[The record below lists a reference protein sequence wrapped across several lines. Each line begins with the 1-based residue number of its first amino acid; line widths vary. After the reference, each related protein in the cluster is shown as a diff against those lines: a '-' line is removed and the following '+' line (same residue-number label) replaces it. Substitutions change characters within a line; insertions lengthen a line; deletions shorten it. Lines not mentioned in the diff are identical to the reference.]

1 MLTTALEKTAEHTNP
16 YAPLSVPEF
25 RSFITGRFIFIMG
38 LRMTGTV
45 IGWWV
50 YLLTKSP
57 LALGLV
63 GLSEVIPAVSLALY
77 AGQHIDRTEKRGLLL
92 RCVLLYIL
100 CIGIFCLLSS
110 DMTGRLMSPW
120 AISLIIFAV
129 IAGTG
134 AIRSFSGPTFS
145 SLIAQIV
152 PREWLPAAA
161 SISSATW
168 LVASICGHA
177 AGGFLIAGIGIHL
190 TFLVILVQVCIGY
203 IVLSRLKPKEVLNSG
218 KANTW
223 LRVKEGLQY
232 VFHTKE
238 LLGAMTLDLFA
249 VLFGGAVALVP
260 VFAKDILH
268 IGPIGFGWLNAATD
282 IGSIIT
288 VTILTIRPLRKKQGR
303 ILFFA
308 VAGFGACIILFALSK
323 VFWLSF
329 LALLISG
336 CMDGVSVIVRS
347 TILQLKTPDE
357 LRGRVMSVSSMF
369 INSSNEL
376 GQFESGVAARLMGT
390 VPSVIFG
397 GCMTIAVVAF
407 TWFKAPSL
415 RKMEY

>member
-1 MLTTALEKTAEHTNP
+1 
-16 YAPLSVPEF
+16 
-25 RSFITGRFIFIMG
+25 MG

-50 YLLTKSP
+50 YLLTGSP

-77 AGQHIDRTEKRGLLL
+77 AGQHIDRCEKRSLLL
-92 RCVLLYIL
+92 RCILMYIG
-100 CIGIFCLLSS
+100 CILFLWLLSS
-110 DMTGRLMSPW
+110 GTASRHLSPW
-120 AISLIIFAV
+120 TICLIIFAV
-129 IAGTG
+129 IAITG

-152 PREWLPAAA
+152 PREILPAAA

-168 LVASICGHA
+168 LVASISGHA
-177 AGGFLIAGIGIHL
+177 AGGFLIAGIGIQN
-190 TFLVILVQVCIGY
+190 TFLVILLQVCAGY
-203 IVLSRLKPKEVLNSG
+203 FILSRLKPKEVLVSG

-223 LRVKEGLQY
+223 SRVKEGLQY
-232 VFHTKE
+232 VFHSKE
-238 LLGAMTLDLFA
+238 LLGAMSLDLFA

-260 VFAKDILH
+260 VFANEILH
-268 IGPIGFGWLNAATD
+268 VGPIGFGWLNAATD

-288 VTILTIRPLRKKQGR
+288 VTILTVRPLKKQQGR
-303 ILFFA
+303 TLFYA
-308 VAGFGACIILFALSK
+308 VAGFGICIILFALST
-323 VFWLSF
+323 VYWFSF
-329 LALLISG
+329 LALMISG

-390 VPSVIFG
+390 VPSVVFG
-397 GCMTIAVVAF
+397 GCMTIAVVIF
-407 TWFKAPSL
+407 TWFKAPTL
-415 RKMEY
+415 REMEY

>member
-1 MLTTALEKTAEHTNP
+1 MSEESNRHDPYSALR
-16 YAPLSVPEF
+16 LPEF
-25 RSFITGRFIFIMG
+25 RYFIAGRFVFIMG

-50 YLLTKSP
+50 YLLTGSP

-77 AGQHIDRTEKRGLLL
+77 AGQYIDRNEKRKLLL
-92 RCVLLYIL
+92 RCILLYL
-100 CIGIFCLLSS
+100 CCIGIFIFLSAPFMNEKL
-110 DMTGRLMSPW
+110 DPW
-120 AISLIIFAV
+120 TTSLIIFGA
-129 IAGTG
+129 IAATG

-145 SLIAQIV
+145 SLIAHIV
-152 PREWLPAAA
+152 PRDILPSAAA
-161 SISSATW
+161 ISSAIW
-168 LVASICGHA
+168 LVGSICGHA
-177 AGGFLIAGIGIHL
+177 LGGFLIAWIGIHQSFFVVVFL
-190 TFLVILVQVCIGY
+190 TGLGY
-203 IVLSRLKPKEVLNSG
+203 ILLSRIQPKPVLVTG

-223 LRVKEGLQY
+223 IRVKEGLQY

-260 VFAKDILH
+260 VFAKDILQV
-268 IGPIGFGWLNAATD
+268 GPIGFGWLNAAMD

-288 VTILTIRPLRKKQGR
+288 VTLLTIKPLRHKQGR
-303 ILFFA
+303 ILFYA
-308 VAGFGACIILFALSK
+308 VAGYGVCIIFFALSNM
-323 VFWLSF
+323 FWLSF
-329 LALLISG
+329 LALLLSG
-336 CMDGVSVIVRS
+336 CMDGVSVIIRS

-397 GCMTIAVVAF
+397 GFMTIAVVII

>member
-1 MLTTALEKTAEHTNP
+1 MSEQSQRHDP
-16 YAPLSVPEF
+16 YAALRLPEF
-25 RSFITGRFIFIMG
+25 RYFIAGRFVFIMG

-50 YLLTKSP
+50 YLLTGSP

-77 AGQHIDRTEKRGLLL
+77 AGQYIDRNEKRQLLL
-92 RCVLLYIL
+92 RCILLYL
-100 CIGIFCLLSS
+100 CCIGLFIFLSS
-110 DMTGRLMSPW
+110 PSMNQKLDPW
-120 AISLIIFAV
+120 TTSLIIFGV
-129 IAGTG
+129 IAATG

-145 SLIAQIV
+145 SLIAHIV
-152 PREWLPAAA
+152 PRENLPSAAA
-161 SISSATW
+161 ISSATW
-168 LVASICGHA
+168 LVGSICGHA
-177 AGGFLIAGIGIHL
+177 LAGFLIAWIGIHDSFFVVL
-190 TFLVILVQVCIGY
+190 LFTGLGY
-203 IVLSRLKPKEVLNSG
+203 ILLSRIQPKPVLVTG

-223 LRVKEGLQY
+223 IRVKEGLQY

-260 VFAKDILH
+260 VFAKDILQV
-268 IGPIGFGWLNAATD
+268 GPIGFGWLNAAMD

-288 VTILTIRPLRKKQGR
+288 VTLLTIKPLRSNQGR
-303 ILFFA
+303 ILFYA
-308 VAGFGACIILFALSK
+308 VAGYGVCIIFFALSNM
-323 VFWLSF
+323 FWLSF
-329 LALLISG
+329 LALLLSG
-336 CMDGVSVIVRS
+336 CMDGVSVIIRS

-390 VPSVIFG
+390 VTSVVFG
-397 GCMTIAVVAF
+397 GCMTIAVVLI

>member
-1 MLTTALEKTAEHTNP
+1 
-16 YAPLSVPEF
+16 
-25 RSFITGRFIFIMG
+25 MG

-50 YLLTKSP
+50 YLLTGSP

-77 AGQHIDRTEKRGLLL
+77 AGQHIDRSEKRSLLL
-92 RCVLLYIL
+92 RCIL
-100 CIGIFCLLSS
+100 MYTGCILFLWLLSS
-110 DMTGRLMSPW
+110 GTASRHLSPW
-120 AISLIIFAV
+120 TICLIIFAV
-129 IAGTG
+129 IAITG

-152 PREWLPAAA
+152 PREILPAAA

-168 LVASICGHA
+168 LVASISGHA
-177 AGGFLIAGIGIHL
+177 AGGFLIAGIGIQN
-190 TFLVILVQVCIGY
+190 TFLVILLQVCAGY
-203 IVLSRLKPKEVLNSG
+203 FILSRLKPKEVLVSG

-223 LRVKEGLQY
+223 SRVKEGLQY
-232 VFHTKE
+232 VFHSKE
-238 LLGAMTLDLFA
+238 LLGAMSLDLFA

-260 VFAKDILH
+260 VFANEILH
-268 IGPIGFGWLNAATD
+268 VGPIGFGWLNAATD

-288 VTILTIRPLRKKQGR
+288 VTILTVRPLKKQQGR
-303 ILFFA
+303 TLFYA
-308 VAGFGACIILFALSK
+308 VAGFGICIILFALST
-323 VFWLSF
+323 VYWFSF
-329 LALLISG
+329 LALMISG

-390 VPSVIFG
+390 VPSVVFG
-397 GCMTIAVVAF
+397 GCMTIAVVIF
-407 TWFKAPSL
+407 TWFKAPTL
-415 RKMEY
+415 REMEY

>member
-1 MLTTALEKTAEHTNP
+1 VNEESNRHDPYSALR
-16 YAPLSVPEF
+16 LPEF
-25 RSFITGRFIFIMG
+25 RYFIAGRFVFIMG

-45 IGWWV
+45 IGWWG
-50 YLLTKSP
+50 YLLTGSP

-77 AGQHIDRTEKRGLLL
+77 AGQYIDRNEKRKLLL
-92 RCVLLYIL
+92 RCILLYL
-100 CIGIFCLLSS
+100 CCIAVFIFLSAPFMNQKL
-110 DMTGRLMSPW
+110 DPW
-120 AISLIIFAV
+120 TTSLIIFGA
-129 IAGTG
+129 IAATG

-145 SLIAQIV
+145 SLIAHIV
-152 PREWLPAAA
+152 PRDILPSAAA
-161 SISSATW
+161 ISSATW
-168 LVASICGHA
+168 LIGSICGHA
-177 AGGFLIAGIGIHL
+177 LGGFLIAWIGIHQSFYVVVCL
-190 TFLVILVQVCIGY
+190 TGLGY
-203 IVLSRLKPKEVLNSG
+203 ILLSRIHPKPVLVTG

-223 LRVKEGLQY
+223 IRVKEGLQY

-260 VFAKDILH
+260 VFAKDILQV
-268 IGPIGFGWLNAATD
+268 GPIGFGWLNAAMD

-288 VTILTIRPLRKKQGR
+288 VTLLTIKPLRNNQGR
-303 ILFFA
+303 ILFYA
-308 VAGFGACIILFALSK
+308 VAGYGICIIFFALSNM
-323 VFWLSF
+323 FWLSF
-329 LALLISG
+329 LALLLSG
-336 CMDGVSVIVRS
+336 CMDGVSVIIRS

-390 VPSVIFG
+390 VPSVVFG
-397 GCMTIAVVAF
+397 GCMTIAVVII